1 MCGVGRL
8 RIGSGQLHASTQ
20 SFPEPC
26 ILEARDPQASGSAQ
40 AKSSSLAQ
48 ASRLLT
54 LRLKRSAIFF
64 SPINGTISSHVSLF
78 SISLCPFAARCAAD
92 PQIFPPHIP
101 TRIAI
106 KAHRLFSPH
115 LFFFK
120 RRTCHFAL
128 PPVARTCYLGP
139 PGSLTVHQNTQWG
152 YLFSR
157 SQQAVS
163 PPFPLIHDLA
173 RTSHFSPVPT
183 SP

>member
-1 MCGVGRL
+1 L

-64 SPINGTISSHVSLF
+64 LQLMGQS
-78 SISLCPFAARCAAD
+78 
-92 PQIFPPHIP
+92 
-101 TRIAI
+101 
-106 KAHRLFSPH
+106 
-115 LFFFK
+115 
-120 RRTCHFAL
+120 RRMF
-128 PPVARTCYLGP
+128 
-139 PGSLTVHQNTQWG
+139 
-152 YLFSR
+152 LFSR
-157 SQQAVS
+157 SLFAPL
-163 PPFPLIHDLA
+163 PPGVLCRFSPLIFQPASRSKHTVFFHLICF
-173 RTSHFSPVPT
+173 FSSAEPAILPSLPWPVPQVPSLCIKIHNGVIFFRGPNKPSLHP

>member
-1 MCGVGRL
+1 L

-78 SISLCPFAARCAAD
+78 SISLCPFAARIRLAACFRTGCTVRA
-92 PQIFPPHIP
+92 PRIPEIFFSFRVEKRVAGATLRVAATGQPPAVFCTLGLHPFCMPAPRRPTAASRRCTRITRPP
-101 TRIAI
+101 TRNHTLCCAT
-106 KAHRLFSPH
+106 ADCPEGLLRP
-115 LFFFK
+115 
-120 RRTCHFAL
+120 
-128 PPVARTCYLGP
+128 Y
-139 PGSLTVHQNTQWG
+139 
-152 YLFSR
+152 
-157 SQQAVS
+157 
-163 PPFPLIHDLA
+163 
-173 RTSHFSPVPT
+173 
-183 SP
+183 

>member
-48 ASRLLT
+48 ASFLQLMGQSRRMFL
-54 LRLKRSAIFF
+54 F
-64 SPINGTISSHVSLF
+64 SRSLF
-78 SISLCPFAARCAAD
+78 APLPPGVLAD

-128 PPVARTCYLGP
+128 PPVARTCYLGITRP
-139 PGSLTVHQNTQWG
+139 PTRNHTLCCATADCPEGLLRP
-152 YLFSR
+152 Y
-157 SQQAVS
+157 
-163 PPFPLIHDLA
+163 
-173 RTSHFSPVPT
+173 
-183 SP
+183 